1 VNDSIIL
8 TVEDV
13 VKRFGGLIAVD
24 HCSLQLQRGS
34 ITGLIGPN
42 GAGKTTLFN
51 IIAGYYRPD
60 AGRIW
65 FAGRRIDGL
74 PPHQIFAR
82 KIARTF
88 QIARELKR
96 MTVLE
101 NLLLVPEGQQGEH
114 IFYAWFRPWAV
125 RRQEAALR
133 QQAAEVLQFVK
144 LDHLRDEYAA
154 TLSGGQKKLLELA
167 RVMISEARLIL
178 LDEPG
183 AGVNPTLMRD
193 LVAYIQHLQQRGRT
207 FLLIEHDM
215 DLVMEICNPVIV
227 MSGGRKLMEGTPAA
241 VRHDPR
247 VIEVYLGA

>member
-24 HCSLQLQRGS
+24 HCSLQLQRGT

-65 FAGRRIDGL
+65 FEGQRIDGL

-88 QIARELKR
+88 QIARELER
-96 MTVLE
+96 MTVIE
-101 NLLLVPEGQQGEH
+101 NL
-114 IFYAWFRPWAV
+114 
-125 RRQEAALR
+125 
-133 QQAAEVLQFVK
+133 
-144 LDHLRDEYAA
+144 
-154 TLSGGQKKLLELA
+154 
-167 RVMISEARLIL
+167 
-178 LDEPG
+178 
-183 AGVNPTLMRD
+183 
-193 LVAYIQHLQQRGRT
+193 
-207 FLLIEHDM
+207 
-215 DLVMEICNPVIV
+215 
-227 MSGGRKLMEGTPAA
+227 
-241 VRHDPR
+241 
-247 VIEVYLGA
+247 